1 MTSQRTCMRSRRD
14 GNAWQADVP
23 SAQLTLSFEPAMPER
38 WPTLRDFVAHRV
50 QVQAKPAKTI
60 AADMDLSPS
69 ILSRKLGP
77 TEGDTHRLNCDDLE
91 RYIAV
96 TGDTTPIEY
105 LAAKFLQGDEQRRA
119 RTLARVES
127 LATDLERA
135 LRTLKEGA

>member
-1 MTSQRTCMRSRRD
+1 MTSQRTRMRTSDD
-14 GNAWQADVP
+14 GTSWHGAVP

-50 QVQAKPAKTI
+50 QVQVKPAKTI

-77 TEGDTHRLNCDDLE
+77 GEGDTHRLNCDDLE
-91 RYIAV
+91 RYIAA
-96 TGDTTPIEY
+96 TGDTAPIEY

-119 RTLARVES
+119 RALARVES

-135 LRTLKEGA
+135 LRTLKDAA